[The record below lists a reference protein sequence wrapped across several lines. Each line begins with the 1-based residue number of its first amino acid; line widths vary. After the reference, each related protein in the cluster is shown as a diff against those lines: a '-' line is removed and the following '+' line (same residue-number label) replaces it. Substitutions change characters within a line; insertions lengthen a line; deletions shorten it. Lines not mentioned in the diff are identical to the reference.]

1 MRSSKEIQKDI
12 LLLMNELFQAQE
24 EEKKKIQ
31 NELNY
36 IHASINLLNELPAR
50 IDSLDLKNK
59 KIAQILLED

>member
-12 LLLMNELFQAQE
+12 LLLMTELFQAQE
-24 EEKKKIQ
+24 TERIKMQ
-31 NELNY
+31 DELNY